1 MTTAAKGQGY
11 SSLAPLHPGRGRSGS
26 IDPPRQVI
34 MDSGNRAQVSG
45 SDGTLGGAFDEV
57 SYEVLPFRE
66 TEEKVVAHVA
76 ITTPLTVTASPARGI
91 EPTVWVAERLAGHGY
106 RVTPHLAARM
116 IADDAHLG
124 EIVGRLKNAG
134 VDSTLVIGGDSTDLV
149 GRYPDAQALLIGLD
163 TIGHHFAEIG
173 IGGYPE
179 GHAFIPDQV
188 LAQALREKSRL
199 ATYIAT
205 QICFDAAKIVE
216 WARSLKRNGIELPV
230 RVGVPGAVSR
240 RKLLRISLS
249 VGVGDSVRFLQ
260 KQQNIVWRFLMPRG
274 YRPNRLIRGLVSH
287 LGAADN
293 NMQGFNIFTFNDL
306 ETTERWRRKELADFP
321 HDDPSHM
328 SISSPGRLGRRA
340 NRKPTVE

>member
-1 MTTAAKGQGY
+1 MTTVAKGQGY
-11 SSLAPLHPGRGRSGS
+11 SSLVPLHPGRGRSGS

-34 MDSGNRAQVSG
+34 MNLGNRAQARG
-45 SDGTLGGAFDEV
+45 SDGTLGGAFDDV

-66 TEEKVVAHVA
+66 TEQKVVAHVA
-76 ITTPLTVTASPARGI
+76 VTTPLTVTASPTRGI
-91 EPTVWVAERLAGHGY
+91 EPTVSVAERLAGHGY

-134 VDSTLVIGGDSTDLV
+134 VDSALVIGGDSMDPV
-149 GRYPDAQALLIGLD
+149 GRYADAQALLVALD

-188 LAQALREKSRL
+188 LTEALREKSRL
-199 ATYIAT
+199 ASYIAT
-205 QICFDAAKIVE
+205 QICFDATKIVE
-216 WARSLKRNGIELPV
+216 WARALKRRGIELPV

-240 RKLLRISLS
+240 RKLLRISLTVS
-249 VGVGDSVRFLQ
+249 VGDSVRFLQ
-260 KQQNIVWRFLMPRG
+260 KQQSMFWRFLMPRG
-274 YRPNRLIRGLVSH
+274 YKPNKLIRGLVPH

-293 NMQGFNIFTFNDL
+293 NLQGFNIFTFNDL
-306 ETTERWRRKELADFP
+306 ETTERWRRRELARF
-321 HDDPSHM
+321 
-328 SISSPGRLGRRA
+328 SS
-340 NRKPTVE
+340 

>member
-1 MTTAAKGQGY
+1 
-11 SSLAPLHPGRGRSGS
+11 
-26 IDPPRQVI
+26 
-34 MDSGNRAQVSG
+34 MDSVDRAQVN
-45 SDGTLGGAFDEV
+45 DGRGVPRSAFDDV

-76 ITTPLTVTASPARGI
+76 VTTPLTITASPARGI
-91 EPTVWVAERLAGHGY
+91 EPTVSVAERLAGHGY

-124 EIVGRLKNAG
+124 EIVDRLKEAG
-134 VDSTLVIGGDSTDLV
+134 VDSALVIGGDATEPV
-149 GRYPDAQALLIGLD
+149 GRYPDAKSLLVALD
-163 TIGHHFAEIG
+163 TIGHHFAAIG

-179 GHAFIPDQV
+179 GHAFISDEV
-188 LAQALREKSRL
+188 LATALREKSRL

-205 QICFDAAKIVE
+205 QICLDPAKIVE
-216 WARSLKRNGIELPV
+216 WTRSLKRQGIELPV

-240 RKLLRISLS
+240 RKLLRISLT

-260 KQQNIVWRFLMPRG
+260 KQQNMLWRFLMPRG
-274 YRPNRLIRGLVSH
+274 YKPNKLIRGLVLH

-306 ETTERWRRKELADFP
+306 ENTERWRRKELA
-321 HDDPSHM
+321 
-328 SISSPGRLGRRA
+328 RLTA
-340 NRKPTVE
+340 